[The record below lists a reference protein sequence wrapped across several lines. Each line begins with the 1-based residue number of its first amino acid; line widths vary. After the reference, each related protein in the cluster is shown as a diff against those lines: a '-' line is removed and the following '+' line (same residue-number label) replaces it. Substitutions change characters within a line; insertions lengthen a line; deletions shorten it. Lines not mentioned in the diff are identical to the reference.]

1 MTLLQL
7 EYFLKTV
14 ETGSISKA
22 AAELYVSQPTI
33 SRAITELEKEFDI
46 QLLFREKT
54 IIPTSAGKIFHQYSL
69 SIAQTLKELTE
80 KMHQCKSQ
88 KVGSLRISY
97 HHFDPAM
104 ASVLL
109 TGLRGLAEKA
119 PNVAVSIRPYSSI
132 SESLLSSR
140 RECDVVFTLA
150 FDLKG
155 QEDISYEEICTD
167 KVMAILPSTHPL
179 ATQESLTMAELSD
192 QKLLFPYSKG
202 EITFA
207 DDPIYRCFLDDSVS
221 LRNARPISNAEYL
234 APLIIMGE
242 GIALVP
248 MSIVRRYQF
257 YDDKSLVCLP
267 VTDCDAGLDVVAAWR
282 TGDTNPALH
291 LLITELRN
299 ARRQTENSPS

>member
-179 ATQESLTMAELSD
+179 ATQESLTMAKLSD

-299 ARRQTENSPS
+299 ARCQTENSHS